1 MTRVVDVYILVNI
14 YYTHIHR
21 SKTVLQ
27 KSHFHLTKVIVP
39 LGSVGLNSASTVGG
53 VACDLVACDLGCDED
68 AIDAGALATA
78 LGSGALPLAIP
89 ALT

>member
-1 MTRVVDVYILVNI
+1 MVGVYIILVNV
-14 YYTHIHR
+14 YAYR

-39 LGSVGLNSASTVGG
+39 LGSEGLNSASTVGG

>member
-1 MTRVVDVYILVNI
+1 MTQVVSVYIILVNV
-14 YYTHIHR
+14 YAYR
-21 SKTVLQ
+21 SETVLQ
-27 KSHFHLTKVIVP
+27 KSHFHLAKVIVP
-39 LGSVGLNSASTVGG
+39 LGPLGLNSASTIGG
-53 VACDLVACDLGCDED
+53 VACDLGACDLGCDED

>member
-1 MTRVVDVYILVNI
+1 M
-14 YYTHIHR
+14 
-21 SKTVLQ
+21 
-27 KSHFHLTKVIVP
+27 
-39 LGSVGLNSASTVGG
+39 NSASTVGG

-89 ALT
+89 ALTVSASLEQSMKRDMKIMLAS